1 MGCEQTGNDT
11 RITREL
17 PILVKCIDAE
27 KDLSVQVHPDDEYAW
42 KYEQQ
47 NGKTEM
53 WYVLDAKPGASLI
66 CGFEHDMTT
75 ELLYK
80 AVSEDDLMKHLQKV
94 PVHKGDVF
102 YIPAGIVHAIGASVM
117 VAEIQESSNVT
128 YRIYDYNR
136 VDKNGQKRE
145 LHFDKAV
152 EVLNMKAGAD
162 VRQKPRKV
170 NYY

>member
-1 MGCEQTGNDT
+1 M
-11 RITREL
+11 
-17 PILVKCIDAE
+17 
-27 KDLSVQVHPDDEYAW
+27 
-42 KYEQQ
+42 
-47 NGKTEM
+47 
-53 WYVLDAKPGASLI
+53 
-66 CGFEHDMTT
+66 
-75 ELLYK
+75 
-80 AVSEDDLMKHLQKV
+80 
-94 PVHKGDVF
+94 F
-102 YIPAGIVHAIGASVM
+102 YIPAGTVHAIGAGTI

-170 NYY
+170 NYYYGCAREILCRCKYFKTERIVVNLGFSFTVMDTSFQVLLCIGSDSGITAEGNHRPLRFKKGIAFFFPPVLDDAMYLEIVKC